1 MRYFAPLDVVI
12 QQGDIFSQNAEVV
25 KWSHGLFSLAI
36 IQGLLVSRHLE
47 EQVAANFTTGQQ
59 IDGIP
64 VENSAILYSY
74 WIYLFLIFTL
84 ETRKVP
90 VNMMPEKVKKI
101 CLRRQFVQ
109 GNVLDWRVIEYWNH
123 LACL

>member
-1 MRYFAPLDVVI
+1 M
-12 QQGDIFSQNAEVV
+12 V
-25 KWSHGLFSLAI
+25 KIDGHGLFSLAK